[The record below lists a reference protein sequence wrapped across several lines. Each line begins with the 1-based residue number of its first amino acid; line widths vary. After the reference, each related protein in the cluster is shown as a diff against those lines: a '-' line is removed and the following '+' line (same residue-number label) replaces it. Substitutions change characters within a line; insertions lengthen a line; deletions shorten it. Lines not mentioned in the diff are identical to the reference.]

1 MELFK
6 LKKQYFDSKYGQK
19 WPKKWPKRPKMAKM
33 FNMTMESNST
43 AKSILEN
50 GPRGDF

>member
-6 LKKQYFDSKYGQK
+6 LKKQYFNSKYGQK
-19 WPKKWPKRPKMAKM
+19 WPKKWPKMTKMV
-33 FNMTMESNST
+33 NMTTESNST

-50 GPRGDF
+50 GPKGGF